1 MSSTST
7 EPGREP
13 DDDIED
19 DLYGD
24 EGPPSGSAI
33 RAPDWTVQVVKGES
47 SVFELHRQH
56 KHQRLDLKPL
66 FQRGFIWKQHQQ
78 VRLIESVLARIPLP
92 AIYLSDEAEDLS
104 MVIDGQQRLTTL
116 FRFLDGKFALKGMK
130 LLPRF
135 EGKTFPEL
143 EPRFQRRIEDT
154 KLTVFSI
161 QPGSDPTVKFYLF
174 ERINQ
179 GGISLNA
186 QEIRNGI
193 YRGAGL
199 EMVQRLSAPGGPFRD
214 VAGEQRAYARMKA
227 DELVLRALAFQE
239 LGLDEYPGD
248 MEPFL
253 NDALVLLNAAGP
265 EKLGKVE
272 ESFLHT
278 LGKVDAVFG
287 RDAFRRHDVDTGTWG
302 RHLNAAVMDLQ
313 LWGFRQ
319 VPRQREFWVERKA
332 AVIDALG
339 VLHRTPEFRDSI
351 TFATSTASRVRYRLL
366 SWKQALEDVARNHA

>member
-1 MSSTST
+1 
-7 EPGREP
+7 
-13 DDDIED
+13 
-19 DLYGD
+19 
-24 EGPPSGSAI
+24 
-33 RAPDWTVQVVKGES
+33 
-47 SVFELHRQH
+47 
-56 KHQRLDLKPL
+56 
-66 FQRGFIWKQHQQ
+66 
-78 VRLIESVLARIPLP
+78 
-92 AIYLSDEAEDLS
+92 
-104 MVIDGQQRLTTL
+104 
-116 FRFLDGKFALKGMK
+116 
-130 LLPRF
+130 
-135 EGKTFPEL
+135 
-143 EPRFQRRIEDT
+143 
-154 KLTVFSI
+154 
-161 QPGSDPTVKFYLF
+161 
-174 ERINQ
+174 
-179 GGISLNA
+179 
-186 QEIRNGI
+186 
-193 YRGAGL
+193 
-199 EMVQRLSAPGGPFRD
+199 MVQRLSAPGGPFRD

-332 AVIDALG
+332 AVVDALG